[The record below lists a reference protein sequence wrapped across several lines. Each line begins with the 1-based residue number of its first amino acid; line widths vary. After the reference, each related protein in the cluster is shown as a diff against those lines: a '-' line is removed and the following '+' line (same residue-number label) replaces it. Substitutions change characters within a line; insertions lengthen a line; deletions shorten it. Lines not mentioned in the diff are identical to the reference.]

1 MTRKERKFKKQVL
14 GVYYRCMN
22 VVDRYIEPEI
32 WRNGKNEVVKVQFSK
47 NRAKKLLN
55 ERIQALKAELK

>member
-32 WRNGKNEVVKVQFSK
+32 WRNGKNEIVKVQIG
-47 NRAKKLLN
+47 RAHV
-55 ERIQALKAELK
+55 